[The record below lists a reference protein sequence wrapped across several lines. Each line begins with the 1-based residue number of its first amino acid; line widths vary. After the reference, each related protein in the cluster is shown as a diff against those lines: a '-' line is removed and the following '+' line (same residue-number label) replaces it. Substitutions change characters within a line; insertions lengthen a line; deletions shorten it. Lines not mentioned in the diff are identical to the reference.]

1 MVRPKSGTKEG
12 EAASEKWRQTM
23 WKKYG
28 VDGAHRKMQE
38 IGAKGGRNGHDGGF
52 KSNPAL
58 AVVAGAKGGSISR
71 RKSKY
76 ADIFEANR
84 ERIIDVI
91 YGKPTLKGLADELEV
106 PYPALMNYVTKYIKN
121 KE

>member
-1 MVRPKSGTKEG
+1 MPGTKAG
-12 EAASEKWRQTM
+12 GLKARQSNYERHGNDFY
-23 WKKYG
+23 K
-28 VDGAHRKMQE
+28 R

-52 KSNPAL
+52 RANPAL
-58 AVVAGAKGGSISR
+58 AVVAGAKGGSISK

-76 ADIFEANR
+76 VNIFEANKQ
-84 ERIIDVI
+84 RIIDI
-91 YGKPTLKGLADELEV
+91 AAGGPTLKSLADELEV